1 MTTRIQHRSASRRR
15 ALGELGAA
23 FTGLA
28 LAPGLPAIAS
38 NALMAPKPLAAK
50 ASGRP
55 APDFTLPQVLDTQG
69 LGPSVSL
76 SSLKGQWVYLDFWAS
91 WCAPCRAEAPVLQ
104 EFSIN
109 YPQVQFA
116 GILTRDNLSS
126 ARAFYETFNLT
137 FPTFIDDSL
146 LIGFGGSLIP
156 NAIPTT
162 LIIDQDGKVAVRIS
176 GEVTVAG
183 LKKMLDKVLAND

>member
-1 MTTRIQHRSASRRR
+1 MKLISI
-15 ALGELGAA
+15 LLCL
-23 FTGLA
+23 FMCTGCA
-28 LAPGLPAIAS
+28 G
-38 NALMAPKPLAAK
+38 
-50 ASGRP
+50 G
-55 APDFTLPQVLDTQG
+55 G
-69 LGPSVSL
+69 L
-76 SSLKGQWVYLDFWAS
+76 SSVNENSFISGSGIATFVDKDQRKRAPVLSGPTLTTGEITLNSNQVTVVNVWAS